1 METFYLLAP
10 LLYKDVIE
18 VRKETRGTNHS
29 PLLVLTSDLEEY
41 FSKTPRDQ
49 TPELDIIREFLCS
62 YLLQCWDIKTPEIAA
77 LKVDSCI
84 IKIPLSSNHKSNYF
98 SRHSFGSK
106 ILDHVVVL
114 DAIMSIDTKHDYN
127 KFENPADILK
137 IGLFDIWIENDDRK
151 PTNTNILV
159 KNDGNGFNFYAIDHS
174 FTFSSMKFTD
184 LNPVQDLGVSYNDSI
199 LYPDFTHSVYK
210 FLIRNRKK
218 LLDELKDYFIDS
230 VSNCQNNFNYITD
243 NIPKD
248 LGLSAQDISA
258 IEKFLFSKYRNKRVF
273 TEFCG
278 RF

>member
-1 METFYLLAP
+1 MVTFLLLAP

-18 VRKETRGTNHS
+18 VRKETRATNHS

-41 FSKTPRDQ
+41 FSKTPKDQ
-49 TPELDIIREFLCS
+49 TPELNIICEFLCS

-77 LKVDSCI
+77 LKVDSGI
-84 IKIPLSSNHKSNYF
+84 IKIPLSPNHKRNYF

-106 ILDHVVVL
+106 ILDPVVVL

-127 KFENPADILK
+127 KFENPVDILK

-174 FTFSSMKFTD
+174 FTFSSMKFID
-184 LNPVQDLGVSYNDSI
+184 LNPVKDLGVSYNDSI
-199 LYPDFTHSVYK
+199 LYSDFTQSVYNL
-210 FLIRNRKK
+210 LIRNRKK

-230 VSNCQNNFNYITD
+230 VTNCQNNFNYITN

-258 IEKFLFSKYRNKRVF
+258 IKKFLFSKARNKRVF
-273 TEFCG
+273 TEFCR